1 MINYKTRIYGKTK
14 NISIAELRDVF
25 GSDKADFI
33 DIALLFGSRALDTHH
48 SKSDYD
54 FALKMRDD
62 FDAPWGVKAEAYTV
76 LSDILKLDDCDFDV
90 IDLQNADSVIKE
102 SIKEGYIVLKGE
114 EDEVSRLLR

>member
-1 MINYKTRIYGKTK
+1 M
-14 NISIAELRDVF
+14 S
-25 GSDKADFI
+25 
-33 DIALLFGSRALDTHH
+33 
-48 SKSDYD
+48 
-54 FALKMRDD
+54 DD